1 MEPNFKDSLK
11 TLFGKVSCIGALD
24 GGGVTRLGY
33 SDEEDEMHR
42 IFRET
47 AESMGLYVWED
58 RAGNSFASN
67 MQEGTCGYTLIGSH
81 LDSVVEGGEYDGVV
95 GVFAGLLILREL
107 KAEGFSEPV
116 TVAAF
121 RCEESSNF
129 KICTVGSGL
138 ITGGIEKRHLTSAI
152 GRDGKALSQHMSERG
167 FSLDVPFI
175 KGIKKYLEIHIE
187 QGRVLEDAGK
197 DVGVVTAIAA
207 PHRYVL
213 TL

>member
-1 MEPNFKDSLK
+1 
-11 TLFGKVSCIGALD
+11 
-24 GGGVTRLGY
+24 
-33 SDEEDEMHR
+33 
-42 IFRET
+42 
-47 AESMGLYVWED
+47 MGLYVWEG

-67 MQEGTCGYTLIGSH
+67 MPEGTSGNTLIGSH

-95 GVFAGLLILREL
+95 GVFAVDFAFISREL

-129 KICTVGSGL
+129 KICTIGSGL

-152 GRDGKALSQHMSERG
+152 GRDGKALSQHISERG

-175 KGIKKYLEIHIE
+175 KGIKKYLEMHIE
-187 QGRVLEDAGK
+187 QGRVLEDARAK
-197 DVGVVTAIAA
+197 TWE
-207 PHRYVL
+207 
-213 TL
+213 